1 MAGDESTGE
10 VWVLGATGRSGRAMT
25 AALVAAGVR
34 PVLVGR
40 DPERLASAAAAAG
53 AALRS
58 VVAADPAATA
68 VEIARQR
75 PAVVLNTIGPFA
87 QTAALLARACLPASH
102 YVDIANELDAAT
114 ELLALHEDAVTAGRT
129 LVNGAGFG
137 VLATESIVVG
147 LCAGRPTPVEVAVDA
162 IPSVDTDAGVLGEA
176 LAGTIV
182 SSLAGGG
189 RQYAGGRL
197 VPVRL
202 GGVRHL
208 TLPDGRSVTT
218 ADSSSGELH
227 AARVASGAPSVTAAS
242 SLVPTSTAVRALL
255 PVLGALVSV
264 GPVGTLATRLLGR
277 APLKARPRADEHS
290 WGHAEVRWADGTTRE
305 GWLRTGDAMA
315 FTVAAAV
322 QAVVRLTR
330 GEGRAG
336 AHTPTLAFGTDLA
349 AAAGGEL
356 LL

>member
-40 DPERLASAAAAAG
+40 DPERLASAAG

-87 QTAALLARACLPASH
+87 QTGALLARACLPASH

-162 IPSVDTDAGVLGEA
+162 IPSVDIDSGVIGEA
-176 LAGTIV
+176 LAGTM
-182 SSLAGGG
+182 
-189 RQYAGGRL
+189 
-197 VPVRL
+197 
-202 GGVRHL
+202 
-208 TLPDGRSVTT
+208 
-218 ADSSSGELH
+218 
-227 AARVASGAPSVTAAS
+227 ASWIAS
-242 SLVPTSTAVRALL
+242 
-255 PVLGALVSV
+255 
-264 GPVGTLATRLLGR
+264 
-277 APLKARPRADEHS
+277 RP
-290 WGHAEVRWADGTTRE
+290 
-305 GWLRTGDAMA
+305 
-315 FTVAAAV
+315 
-322 QAVVRLTR
+322 
-330 GEGRAG
+330 
-336 AHTPTLAFGTDLA
+336 
-349 AAAGGEL
+349 
-356 LL
+356 